1 MRPATSRHTALRL
14 EGRLAIGPALAT
26 LLALGACTGGRN
38 AAPSR
43 QFDIDAFLRAP
54 DTTLAEVLTNAD
66 FLAATAASARDCAT
80 MLQSERSGVLEELP
94 GAARGDA
101 WLLRPTGQ
109 PGRVWLVTQRRGGE
123 RGCHG
128 PLPADAVGALVSR
141 ASG

>member
-1 MRPATSRHTALRL
+1 MRPATVRRAAV
-14 EGRLAIGPALAT
+14 RLAMGPTLAALLT
-26 LLALGACTGGRN
+26 LGACAGGKTP
-38 AAPSR
+38 AANP

-54 DTTLAEVLTNAD
+54 DTTLAEVLTNPD
-66 FLAATAASARDCAT
+66 FLAATVVSARDCET

-109 PGRVWLVTQRRGGE
+109 PGRVWLVTQRGGGE

-128 PLPADAVGALVSR
+128 PLPADAVGELVSR
-141 ASG
+141 ARG

>member
-1 MRPATSRHTALRL
+1 MRR
-14 EGRLAIGPALAT
+14 AIVRGAALAT
-26 LLALGACTGGRN
+26 ALTALLAAGACTGGKT
-38 AAPSR
+38 AAANR

-54 DTTLAEVLTNAD
+54 DTTLAEVLTHPD

-101 WLLRPTGQ
+101 WLLRPSGQ
-109 PGRVWLVTQRRGGE
+109 PGRVWLVTQKRGGA

-128 PLPADAVGALVSR
+128 PLPADAMGELVSR

>member
-14 EGRLAIGPALAT
+14 GRRLAIGPALAT

-128 PLPADAVGALVSR
+128 PLPADVVGALVSR
-141 ASG
+141 AGG